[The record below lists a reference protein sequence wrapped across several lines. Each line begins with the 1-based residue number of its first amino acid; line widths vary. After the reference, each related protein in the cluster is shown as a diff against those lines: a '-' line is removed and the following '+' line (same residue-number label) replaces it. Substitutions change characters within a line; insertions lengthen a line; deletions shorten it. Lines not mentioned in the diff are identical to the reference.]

1 MQMSSEQWAHLEI
14 VGVVLVP
21 ITLYWLDTRHRA
33 HAMHIENQTRLTRL
47 ETMIRPLWRWWNAK
61 KGEEKGTDPGF

>member
-33 HAMHIENQTRLTRL
+33 HAMHIENQTRLTKL
-47 ETMIRPLWRWWNAK
+47 ETMIRPLWSWWNK
-61 KGEEKGTDPGF
+61 EREDDREEER

>member
-1 MQMSSEQWAHLEI
+1 MNSETWAHLEI

-33 HAMHIENQTRLTRL
+33 HAMHVENQTRLTKI
-47 ETMIRPLWRWWNAK
+47 ETMLAPIWDWWNRRR
-61 KGEEKGTDPGF
+61 GDDRGDDR